1 MLGAPE
7 TLKSGPHHSHY
18 RDRPEEALGRG
29 RNVIE
34 DFELHG
40 KRIPKGSVVMLS
52 VLYAKACDPRVS
64 AGDHA
69 DVALPL
75 HMDIHQLH
83 ASFRPERW
91 LAPVSEL
98 DMAVRPWHARLNVL
112 EKPVVESTRAC
123 CGYLAACP
131 LTFSTKSFL

>member
-1 MLGAPE
+1 M
-7 TLKSGPHHSHY
+7 
-18 RDRPEEALGRG
+18 
-29 RNVIE
+29 IE

-40 KRIPKGSVVMLS
+40 KRVPKGSVVVAS

-69 DVALPL
+69 QVALPL

-91 LAPVSEL
+91 LGPDCEL
-98 DMAVRPWHARLNVL
+98 DMAVGGPWHA
-112 EKPVVESTRAC
+112 TR
-123 CGYLAACP
+123 
-131 LTFSTKSFL
+131 

>member
-1 MLGAPE
+1 M
-7 TLKSGPHHSHY
+7 
-18 RDRPEEALGRG
+18 
-29 RNVIE
+29 IE

-40 KRIPKGSVVMLS
+40 KRIPKGSVVVAS

-69 DVALPL
+69 QVALPL

-91 LAPVSEL
+91 LGPDCEL
-98 DMAVRPWHARLNVL
+98 DMAVGGLTCAHAEQLGSLFVR
-112 EKPVVESTRAC
+112 S
-123 CGYLAACP
+123 
-131 LTFSTKSFL
+131 S